1 MVKMSTETKK
11 IDTNELRVNL
21 TKYLTKNVGDT
32 IYITKYNRLVAEIRI
47 YTDEIRAKTE
57 LRLAKI
63 LVDAAEKKRGKLQ
76 SNFYSVSN

>member
-1 MVKMSTETKK
+1 MFLPHYKMANETKK

-32 IYITKYNRLVAEIRI
+32 IYITRYNRLVAEIRV

-57 LRLAKI
+57 LRLAQI
-63 LVDAAEKKRGKLQ
+63 LVDAAEKKKRKA
-76 SNFYSVSN
+76 SK